1 MATQVPN
8 TRFLR
13 DAGLSITKA
22 LPSTSGN
29 NTSDTIDLGA
39 GPWHPEEITVEVVIP
54 AIAAHVTAGNH
65 LTITLYHADT
75 TTVIL
80 PVSPVPTIQIDEI
93 GITSTGTPGS
103 TWRFKL
109 PIGTKRYIGFH
120 QVCGAT
126 DDLSGSSITY
136 SLLL

>member
-1 MATQVPN
+1 MATQVTN

-13 DAGLSITKA
+13 DASLTLTKA
-22 LPSTSGN
+22 LPGTSSN

-39 GPWHPEEITVEVVIP
+39 GPFRPEEITVEVVIP
-54 AIAAHVTAGNH
+54 AIAEHVTAGNH
-65 LTITLYHADT
+65 ITITLYHADT
-75 TTVIL
+75 TTVIA
-80 PVSPVPTIQIDEI
+80 PVSPVPTITIDEI

-126 DDLSGSSITY
+126 DTLSGSSVTY